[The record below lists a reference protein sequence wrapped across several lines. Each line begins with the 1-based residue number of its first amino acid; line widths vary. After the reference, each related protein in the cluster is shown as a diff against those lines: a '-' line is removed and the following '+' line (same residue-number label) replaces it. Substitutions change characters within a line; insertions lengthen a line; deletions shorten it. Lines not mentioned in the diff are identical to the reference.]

1 MKEKIKKLKQS
12 NLMPKILSLVI
23 AILLWFYVMNVV
35 DPQTRRSFKNVPVRI
50 EGLQDLRRRGL
61 TLMNTGDIHVNLELQ
76 GNRSYMDRVN
86 SSNIQAYIN
95 LEGLR
100 KGEQSIPIHVTNYND
115 NVKVVGK
122 DPLSVVLSI
131 EENTSIREEVE
142 IKTIGTLPEGYI
154 MGDINKSQ
162 EKVTISGPKSLTDAV
177 HSLVAYVNIK
187 DRTQTT
193 VLSCK
198 LIPLDSDLEKI
209 QGLTIEPASL
219 EVEIPIYKT
228 KTVPVTLNF
237 SKAPPDQISQDLV
250 DIQPKTATIKGNTA
264 VLKEIEEIKTK
275 PISWEKLQEG
285 TLTSIELE
293 KPQGVNLVNEKQI
306 YQIRLKS
313 SQFEDRTMTIT
324 EPEIRFVNVG
334 RGLQGQILTP
344 LHGIQIRLSA
354 DREKLNEL
362 NKDNLKFY
370 LDCKGLSLGD
380 YQVTIKMTPI
390 EGVHIS
396 SIEPSKVNI
405 TLSKE

>member
-154 MGDINKSQ
+154 MGDMNKSQ
-162 EKVTISGPKSLTDAV
+162 ERVTISGPKSLTDAV

-334 RGLQGQILTP
+334 HGLQGQILTP

-370 LDCKGLSLGD
+370 LDCKGLPLGD
-380 YQVTIKMTPI
+380 HQVTIKMTPI

-396 SIEPSKVNI
+396 SIEPSTVSI

>member
-142 IKTIGTLPEGYI
+142 KKNIKTLPEG
-154 MGDINKSQ
+154 
-162 EKVTISGPKSLTDAV
+162 
-177 HSLVAYVNIK
+177 
-187 DRTQTT
+187 TT
-193 VLSCK
+193 
-198 LIPLDSDLEKI
+198 
-209 QGLTIEPASL
+209 
-219 EVEIPIYKT
+219 
-228 KTVPVTLNF
+228 
-237 SKAPPDQISQDLV
+237 
-250 DIQPKTATIKGNTA
+250 
-264 VLKEIEEIKTK
+264 
-275 PISWEKLQEG
+275 WE
-285 TLTSIELE
+285 TTTSPRKE
-293 KPQGVNLVNEKQI
+293 KPFQG
-306 YQIRLKS
+306 
-313 SQFEDRTMTIT
+313 
-324 EPEIRFVNVG
+324 
-334 RGLQGQILTP
+334 
-344 LHGIQIRLSA
+344 
-354 DREKLNEL
+354 
-362 NKDNLKFY
+362 
-370 LDCKGLSLGD
+370 
-380 YQVTIKMTPI
+380 
-390 EGVHIS
+390 
-396 SIEPSKVNI
+396 PSP
-405 TLSKE
+405 

>member
-12 NLMPKILSLVI
+12 DLMPKILSLVI

-35 DPQTRRSFKNVPVRI
+35 DPLTKRSFKNVPVRI

-61 TLMNTGDIHVNLELQ
+61 TLMNTEDIYVNLELQ

-95 LEGLR
+95 LEGVK

-131 EENTSIREEVE
+131 EEKTSIREDIE

-154 MGDINKSQ
+154 MGDMNKSQ
-162 EKVTISGPKSLTDAV
+162 EKVTILGPKSLTDSV
-177 HSLVAYVNIK
+177 HSVVAYVNIK
-187 DRTQTT
+187 DRTETT
-193 VLSCK
+193 VLNCK
-198 LIPLDSDLEKI
+198 LVPLDSDLEKI
-209 QGLTIEPASL
+209 QGLSLEPSNL
-219 EVEIPIYKT
+219 EVEVPIYKT

-237 SKAPPDQISQDLV
+237 SKAPPDEMSKDLI

-264 VLKEIEEIKTK
+264 LLNEIEEIKTK
-275 PISWEKLQEG
+275 PISWDKLQEG

-293 KPQGVNLVNEKQI
+293 KPEGVNLVNDKQI
-306 YQIRLKS
+306 YQIGLRNIQIES
-313 SQFEDRTMTIT
+313 RTVTISD
-324 EPEIRFVNVG
+324 PGIRFVNVEE
-334 RGLQGQILTP
+334 GLQGQILSP
-344 LHGIQIRLSA
+344 LHEIQVRLSG
-354 DREKLNEL
+354 DQEKLKGV
-362 NKDNLKFY
+362 NKDTLKFY
-370 LDCKGLSLGD
+370 VDCKGLGLGD
-380 YQVTIKMTPI
+380 HQVTIKVTPL

-405 TLSKE
+405 TLNKE

>member
-154 MGDINKSQ
+154 MGDMNKSQ
-162 EKVTISGPKSLTDAV
+162 ERVTISGPKSLTDAV

-193 VLSCK
+193 VLSCQ

-380 YQVTIKMTPI
+380 HQVTIKMTPI